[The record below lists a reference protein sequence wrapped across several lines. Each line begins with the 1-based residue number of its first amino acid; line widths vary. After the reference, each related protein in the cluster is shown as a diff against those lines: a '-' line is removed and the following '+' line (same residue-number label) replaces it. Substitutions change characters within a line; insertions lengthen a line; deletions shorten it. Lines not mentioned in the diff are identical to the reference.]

1 MRKERTCPRCLDL
14 LVAVELYNLLPL
26 IKAEQIVAIKAKRI
40 VAYIDRK
47 PCPSPL
53 WNSIVDHTSR
63 QRHVIGFL
71 PGLRTP
77 QSVQ

>member
-1 MRKERTCPRCLDL
+1 MREEKTCPRCLDL
-14 LVAVELYNLLPL
+14 LVAVELSSLLPL
-26 IKAEQIVAIKAKRI
+26 IKDEQIVAIKDERI

-53 WNSIVDHTSR
+53 WNSIVDHTLR

-71 PGLRTP
+71 PSLRTP